1 MNKFFQKI
9 EEFKYGLLAALA
21 AYIILFMYVQI
32 QSYEQHFVIKG
43 FGSEQAELI
52 QPEEIEIQPENIDMQ
67 SFNANTQDIKNLVAD
82 QNDTRKKS
90 KDDYSESKASAK
102 DVAKSVKEFEAQLFK
117 EAEGNQKREKLLKD
131 HEEKLKK
138 QKEQNTNNQKTNKT
152 QSGGDKAFAGKTM
165 VSFSMK
171 NRTPFENNFWYI
183 RNPGYTCGSNESG
196 EITMRVKI
204 DQSGKVVSA
213 VYASDLSSSTNP
225 CMMEQAKKYAL
236 MSRFNYS
243 SSAPSAQEGTISYVF
258 MAQ

>member
-1 MNKFFQKI
+1 MSKFFDTIDKN
-9 EEFKYGLLAALA
+9 KYGIIAALA
-21 AYIILFMYVQI
+21 AYIIVFMYVQI

-43 FGSEQAELI
+43 FGSEQAEL
-52 QPEEIEIQPENIDMQ
+52 QLPEEIEIKPENIDMQ
-67 SFNANTQDIKNLVAD
+67 SFNANTKDIKNLVAD

-90 KDDYSESKASAK
+90 KDDYSESKASSK

-117 EAEGNQKREKLLKD
+117 EAEGNQKREKLLKEHD
-131 HEEKLKK
+131 EKLKK
-138 QKEQNTNNQKTNKT
+138 QKEQTNNQKNTKT
-152 QSGGDKAFAGKTM
+152 QAGGDKAYAGKTM

-204 DQSGKVVSA
+204 DQNGKVISA
-213 VYASDLSSSTNP
+213 TYAAELSSSSNA

-236 MSRFNYS
+236 MSRFNFS
-243 SSAPSAQEGTISYVF
+243 ASAPNVQEGTISYVF